1 MQYDVRDYDTD
12 GVLRRK
18 VRECPGIFKSKKGF
32 GYGVGKSKVR
42 PSNLSTRD
50 TEAVL
55 AFPMN
60 IRVGTDGG

>member
-1 MQYDVRDYDTD
+1 MQYDVRDY
-12 GVLRRK
+12 LRYRW
-18 VRECPGIFKSKKGF
+18 RLAEEGPGIFKSKKGF
-32 GYGVGKSKVR
+32 GYGVGKAKVR
-42 PSNLSTRD
+42 PSNLSIRD